1 MKIKN
6 GKNNNKITRIIESKS
21 QSKNNKFCINIEL
34 FNPIR
39 KASKCIHALYSAL
52 NYIINNR
59 VKIWQRYII
68 EYIKK
73 IYLSLKE

>member
-1 MKIKN
+1 MLKHILMKIKN

-39 KASKCIHALYSAL
+39 KASKCFMH
-52 NYIINNR
+52 YI
-59 VKIWQRYII
+59 VH
-68 EYIKK
+68 
-73 IYLSLKE
+73 